1 MPRDYKVYLDD
12 ILEAINRIESY
23 TAGIPWDEFCKDTKT
38 VDAVVRNLSIIGEAA
53 KKIPSPVRRQY
64 PEIEWRK
71 VAGMRDILIHDYFD
85 VDLEIVWDV
94 IQNKLQLLKHQISTI
109 LNGQEA

>member
-1 MPRDYKVYLDD
+1 MLRDFKVYLED
-12 ILEAINRIESY
+12 ILEACNRIESY
-23 TAGIPWDEFCKDTKT
+23 TAGICFEEFRRDTKT
-38 VDAVVRNLSIIGEAA
+38 VDAVVRNLAIIGEAA
-53 KKIPSPVRRQY
+53 KKIPDSVRRQY

-94 IQNKLQLLKHQISTI
+94 VQNKLYTLKHQVSII
-109 LNGQEA
+109 LQVQED